1 MERLQE
7 LYEQLVDLI
16 PEDQVDN
23 YMACGCTVGE
33 NYDAME
39 KRLMIIERAPQNE
52 PSDDCDP
59 KACSTCSSCGS
70 CSGIGNA
77 SLNGVNLNGRDFTGA
92 AAHITHLFAEVPFHK
107 WTDSVVRTYLYKVMP
122 KKGRITREMMDKQ
135 KKLCEDILFE
145 EIRAYNP
152 THVLFLTGWSGVWEF
167 DFPLQPLLKG
177 ESVEAVGGFENGAY
191 ALVSRY
197 VIRDSEDKFVSDIV
211 AAFRTLDEA
220 NQ

>member
-1 MERLQE
+1 
-7 LYEQLVDLI
+7 
-16 PEDQVDN
+16 
-23 YMACGCTVGE
+23 
-33 NYDAME
+33 
-39 KRLMIIERAPQNE
+39 MIIERAPQNE

-107 WTDSVVRTYLYKVMP
+107 WTDSVARTYLYKVMP

-135 KKLCEDILFE
+135 KQLCEDIIFE

-177 ESVEAVGGFENGAY
+177 ESVEAVGGFENGAH